1 MIGQTLRALDHLIKN
16 QDKAQMAETRI
27 QATNKEVILDAAL
40 EVFSAYG
47 FRGSTVDQIAAK
59 AGMSKPNLLY
69 YFRRKQ
75 DIYIAVLEH
84 TLDDWLVPLRA
95 LDPDGDPV
103 AEISRYIAAKMTMAK
118 EKPSA
123 SRLFANEIL
132 HGAPMIAPFLKGPL
146 KALVDEKAAII
157 RRWSDAGTIAAVDP
171 YALIFAIW
179 AVTQHYA
186 DFDVQIR
193 AILGDRAD
201 TFAAA
206 PVVVSLL
213 VDGIRMR

>member
-1 MIGQTLRALDHLIKN
+1 
-16 QDKAQMAETRI
+16 MAETRI

-40 EVFSAYG
+40 QVFSTYG

-75 DIYIAVLEH
+75 DIYVAVLER
-84 TLDDWLVPLRA
+84 TLDDWLMPLRA
-95 LDPDGDPV
+95 LDPSGDPV
-103 AEISRYIAAKMTMAK
+103 AEISRYISAKMEMAK
-118 EKPSA
+118 AKPSA

-157 RRWSDAGTIAAVDP
+157 RRWSEEGKIAGVDP
-171 YALIFAIW
+171 HLLIFAIW

-201 TFAAA
+201 RITTA
-206 PVVVSLL
+206 PHVIAML
-213 VDGIRMR
+213 VDGLKRR